1 MAFISVAP
9 LFLYY
14 YREVI
19 LQRFECLF
27 RMFLT
32 HLAAFCLMEDSTRE
46 ASARSKSATVC
57 LCPWRSLPWGI
68 SGSLIYNFVCVL
80 GRIFNFV
87 LPDISINQQFIS
99 TKFMKKYLTARIC
112 KYWVTISNYT
122 VKTRFWYKFELYIV
136 IKKF

>member
-1 MAFISVAP
+1 MIFVSLIFTNKTYYKNIFTNVISDWW
-9 LFLYY
+9 LWLSFQLQLFFLYY

-19 LQRFECLF
+19 LQRFECFF

-87 LPDISINQQFIS
+87 LPDISINQQFIAQN
-99 TKFMKKYLTARIC
+99 LRNI
-112 KYWVTISNYT
+112 
-122 VKTRFWYKFELYIV
+122 
-136 IKKF
+136 